1 MILPEAGTSSAG
13 DKVLAH
19 PASGLHEPP
28 DHGPNAPIPA
38 YDLGRVPYRTALAFQ
53 RRAVEARA
61 SGRAPD
67 VLYFV
72 EHDPVITVGRAGH
85 DSNLRLSAAEYQL
98 RGVEVVAVE
107 RGGDVT
113 YHGPG
118 QLIGYPVVALDNL
131 PCRRDLHRYLRDLE
145 EGIIRALATY
155 GLPAGRRPPYTGVWV
170 GPRKIAAIG
179 VAVRRWI
186 AFHGFALN
194 VDPNLA
200 HFDWIHPCG
209 IRDLGVGSM
218 ASLLGA
224 APPRDEV
231 TARVVAALTE
241 VWGRPVQLSAEDLVH
256 V

>member
-1 MILPEAGTSSAG
+1 VILPGGSSSARG
-13 DKVLAH
+13 VLEH
-19 PASGLHEPP
+19 PSARPYEPP
-28 DHGPNAPIPA
+28 DYGPRSPIPA
-38 YDLGRVPYRTALAFQ
+38 YDLGRVPYVAALQFQ

-61 SGRAPD
+61 AGRAPD
-67 VLYFV
+67 CLYFV
-72 EHDPVITVGRAGH
+72 EHDPVITVGRAGK

-118 QLIGYPVVALDNL
+118 QLVGYPVVALDNL
-131 PCRRDLHRYLRDLE
+131 PCGRDLHGYLRDLE
-145 EGIIRALATY
+145 EGVIRAVASF
-155 GLPAGRRPPYTGVWV
+155 GLPAERRPPYTGVWV

-194 VDPNLA
+194 VNPNLA

-209 IRDLGVGSM
+209 IRHLGVGSL

-224 APPRDEV
+224 APPREE
-231 TARVVAALTE
+231 VAARLAASFTE
-241 VWGRPVQLSAEDLVH
+241 IWGRQVQLSAEDLVH